1 MEICSFSNFIV
12 SGENKIL
19 PPETWTPRVLSAR
32 LTSRHGLL
40 MERTFFLEKLEQ
52 AFA

>member
-1 MEICSFSNFIV
+1 MMIYSFLNFIV

-19 PPETWTPRVLSAR
+19 HPKKWTPRVLSAR